1 MRLILCLG
9 VIVLLSACGRP
20 SHEDDAPHA
29 YPGEVPASEMSEA
42 EARSAERALEES
54 LHMDAPAGQTAES
67 EAAE

>member
-9 VIVLLSACGRP
+9 VIVLLAACGRQP
-20 SHEDDAPHA
+20 HQDEAPHA
-29 YPGEVPASEMSEA
+29 YPGEVPASEMSDE

-54 LHMDAPAGQTAES
+54 LHMDAPSRQNTES